1 MIVLSHVTK
10 RYGSTV
16 ALHDVTVHIREGEF
30 AFLVGPSGAGKSTF
44 IRLLHMEELPT
55 EGTLMV
61 GGMNLNRLPRR
72 QIPRLRRN
80 LGVVFQDFKLLP
92 SRTIYDNVAF
102 ALEVTG
108 APGAYIQRRVPA
120 VLDMVGLGEKAASY
134 PENLSGGE
142 QQRVSLA
149 RAIVNA
155 PKVILADEPTGNLDR
170 DTSWEIMNLLL
181 DLHKRGATVLVAT
194 HDWPIVDA
202 LNRRVIELRNGQ
214 LVRDDARGGY
224 RGDVESTQA
233 IGR

>member
-10 RYGSTV
+10 RYGSTE
-16 ALHDVTVHIREGEF
+16 ALSDVTVHIRKGEF

-61 GGMNLNRLPRR
+61 GGMNLNRLPHR

-108 APGAYIQRRVPA
+108 APTAYIRRRVPT
-120 VLDMVGLGEKAASY
+120 VLEMVGLKDRASFF

-142 QQRVSLA
+142 QQRASLA
-149 RAIVNA
+149 RAIANA

-181 DLHKRGATVLVAT
+181 ELHKRGATVLVAT

-202 LNRRVIELRNGQ
+202 LNRRVLELRNGR
-214 LVRDDARGGY
+214 LVRDDAQGGY
-224 RGDVESTQA
+224 RGDVDSTQA
-233 IGR
+233 VGR